1 MRERRTNL
9 YLVNLAKILNIFL
22 LLFTLIGISFGQINI
37 GNSSLIVSADTVDD
51 YYAKLDTSK
60 VGKDFRSELAELI
73 TITHTKETTY
83 KGLAQV
89 FMV

>member
-60 VGKDFRSELAELI
+60 VGKRFS
-73 TITHTKETTY
+73 K
-83 KGLAQV
+83 
-89 FMV
+89 